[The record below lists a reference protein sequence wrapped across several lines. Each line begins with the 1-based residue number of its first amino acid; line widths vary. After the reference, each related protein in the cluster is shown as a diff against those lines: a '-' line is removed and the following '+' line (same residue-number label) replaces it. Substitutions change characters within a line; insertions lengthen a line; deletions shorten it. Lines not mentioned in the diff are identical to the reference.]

1 MPLASFFLFSTKR
14 VKNKMKTVEYLLGHI
29 DELLMKKPFL
39 RGGESSAPDGGEEG
53 VGYVPT
59 NCKLRATTPR
69 TRKAVVSQERFQKE
83 FDPMTHDVI
92 FDENIPSICV
102 KIA

>member
-1 MPLASFFLFSTKR
+1 MPLASFLFSTKR

-39 RGGESSAPDGGEEG
+39 RGGESSTPDGGEEG

-69 TRKAVVSQERFQKE
+69 TRKFGTEVRMISAIRYKAI
-83 FDPMTHDVI
+83 I
-92 FDENIPSICV
+92 FSSV
-102 KIA
+102 GSR